1 MPIRETLPDHLLPLP
16 DESTGRWGLW
26 RTACVRGAG
35 FPAAGILKIA
45 DAGCAAAADRLS
57 ALADETEELR
67 QSTLEALRGEL
78 AAASK
83 DRLDVLVKAIRRV
96 KRSQPA
102 STEGLG
108 AATAAAIDA
117 WKAASGRL
125 EAEKAHYQ
133 AAFGEA
139 EERLERALR
148 EIAQGPLFREALVWQ
163 NRHAAETGLASFLRK
178 PPGTGQGSARDRG
191 HVQML
196 AAYLQRYCTK
206 NDTIGFF
213 GPVGWARLG
222 EGQEVA
228 AARCGPELLA
238 ARQVFFEG
246 WAIDAIAD
254 RLAEDEAMRPWLAPR
269 LSPFLRREGN
279 EYLAPGGEKF
289 QLGPLSGA
297 LLAACDGT
305 RPARDLIRGLGPDLP
320 ADKEAVLWDML
331 ADLHARGVIRWGFQI
346 PLSLTPERTLRELL
360 LAIEDEPLRER
371 ALALLDEME
380 NARDAVARAAGN
392 AEELERALADLEAV
406 FQRATGRTSTRGA
419 GQLYAG
425 RTLVYEECRR
435 DLALTLGE
443 PFLAG
448 LAPALALVLA
458 SARWITHFVATDH
471 RERFTQFYAELSAQT
486 GSAQVD
492 FLTLSRAALPSMVSI
507 QTQREIQRE
516 LNARWDRVL
525 TLPPGERRVAYR
537 SEDLLP
543 LVRREFAAPGP
554 GWQKARYHS
563 PDLLIAAP
571 SLEAIRQGD
580 YQAVL
585 GEVHVAINSLD
596 RWVFFSQ
603 HPHPDQLRAAIESDL
618 PEPSLIPVF
627 TKVWNREAA
636 ASSLGLWAPG
646 VNNRMDLALRSGKDF
661 YLDLSLDPPGLP
673 ASQLLPIGDLVVEPG
688 ERGLVVRPRDGRVSF
703 DIIDFYQLI
712 VMIQVL
718 AAFRVLPSGSYTPRV
733 TIDRL
738 VVARESWII
747 PAGELEFA
755 QASTA
760 AERFAAA
767 RRWAGRRELPRF
779 LFAKTPGEGKPFY
792 VDLESPV
799 LVENLAKALRG
810 AAKVDPSATVHLS
823 EMLPG
828 HGRLWLPDAQGNRYT
843 CELRMVALDLME
855 KGA

>member
-1 MPIRETLPDHLLPLP
+1 MPSRTLPDHLLLLP
-16 DESTGRWGLW
+16 DQSMGKWGLW

-35 FPAAGILKIA
+35 FPASEILRVA
-45 DAGCAAAADRLS
+45 DASCAAAADHLAQVEVEPARLR
-57 ALADETEELR
+57 AAA
-67 QSTLEALRGEL
+67 LEALRGEL
-78 AAASK
+78 EGAGK

-96 KRSQPA
+96 KRRRPTA
-102 STEGLG
+102 TEGLG

-117 WKAASGRL
+117 WKAAAERL
-125 EAEKAHYQ
+125 EAEKESYNT
-133 AAFGEA
+133 AFAQA
-139 EERLERALR
+139 EERLDRTLR
-148 EIAQGPLFREALVWQ
+148 EIARDERFREAVTWQ
-163 NRHAAETGLASFLRK
+163 NHHAAETGLASFLRK
-178 PPGTGQGSARDRG
+178 PAGSGPGSARDRG

-196 AAYLQRYCTK
+196 ASYLQRYCTK

-222 EGQEVA
+222 EGEEVA
-228 AARCGPELLA
+228 AAQCGPELLA
-238 ARQVFFEG
+238 ARQVYFEG

-279 EYLAPGGEKF
+279 VYISPGGERF
-289 QLGPLSGA
+289 QVGPLSGA

-305 RPARDLIRGLGPDLP
+305 RSARVMIRELGPDLP
-320 ADKEAVLWDML
+320 ADKEAILWGML
-331 ADLHARGVIRWGFQI
+331 ADLHAKGAIRWAFQI

-371 ALALLDEME
+371 ALALLGEME
-380 NARDAVARAAGN
+380 RARDAVAQAAGN
-392 AEELERALADLEAV
+392 AGALEKALADLEAA
-406 FQRATGRTSTRGA
+406 FQRATGRTATRGA

-435 DLALTLGE
+435 DLDLTLGE
-443 PFLAG
+443 PFLNEI
-448 LAPALALVLA
+448 APALSLVLA
-458 SARWITHFVATDH
+458 SARWLTDFVATDH
-471 RERFTQFYAELSAQT
+471 RERFAQFHRELSAQT
-486 GSAQVD
+486 GSEQVD
-492 FLTLSRAALPSMVSI
+492 FLAFSRAALPRILSVP
-507 QTQREIQRE
+507 TQREIQQE
-516 LNARWDRVL
+516 LYSRWEKVL
-525 TLPPGERRVAYR
+525 EIPKGERRVTYR
-537 SEDLLP
+537 SQDLLP
-543 LVRREFAAPGP
+543 KVQKEFAAPGP

-563 PDLLIAAP
+563 PDVLIAAP
-571 SLEAIRQGD
+571 SLEAIQQGD

-603 HPHPDQLRAAIESDL
+603 HPHPEQLRAAIESDL

-627 TKVWNREAA
+627 SKVWNQEAA
-636 ASSLGLWAPG
+636 ASGLGLQWAPG
-646 VNNRMDLALRSGKDF
+646 VNGRMDVALRSGKDF
-661 YLDLSLDPPGLP
+661 YLDFSLDPPGLP
-673 ASQLLPIGDLVVEPG
+673 TSQLLPIGDLVVEPG

-703 DIIDFYQLI
+703 DIIDFYQLV

-738 VVARESWII
+738 VVARESWIV
-747 PAGELEFA
+747 PVAELEFA
-755 QASTA
+755 QASTPA
-760 AERFAAA
+760 ARFAAA
-767 RRWAGRRELPRF
+767 RSWAGRRELPRF

-799 LVENLAKALRG
+799 LVESLAKAIRRT
-810 AAKVDPSATVHLS
+810 AQVSQEATILFS

-828 HGRLWLPDAQGNRYT
+828 HDQIWLPDAEGNRYT
-843 CELRMVALDLME
+843 CELRMVVVDLE
-855 KGA
+855 